1 MNILQIDESWLISLN
16 DFIVGKNP
24 FLDKVLIFFGVY
36 FIYTLP
42 VILVLLW
49 FLVKKEQKALAFSF
63 AGMLLSWFAITKS
76 IIPAIWFRER
86 PDLDLI
92 GAKEIFFH
100 RPDYSFPS
108 DHATALFAITF
119 GLYLFGFKKAANWFL
134 IYSII
139 ICFARV
145 VIGVHFPLD
154 IVAGALSGLI
164 GAIII
169 DIFQKPLER
178 IIWKPL
184 IKLLK
189 KIKLA

>member
-1 MNILQIDESWLISLN
+1 MNILGIDQNILAYLN
-16 DFIVGKNP
+16 EFFVGKNP
-24 FLDKVLIFFGVY
+24 FLDKVLVFFGVY

-49 FLVKKEQKALAFSF
+49 FLVKKEQRALAFSF
-63 AGMLLSWFAITKS
+63 AGMLLSWFVITKS

-108 DHATALFAITF
+108 DHATALFALTF
-119 GLYLFGFKKAANWFL
+119 GLYLFGYKKAANWFL
-134 IYSII
+134 LYSII
-139 ICFARV
+139 ICLARV
-145 VIGVHFPLD
+145 IIGVHFPLD
-154 IVAGALSGLI
+154 IVAGIASGLI
-164 GAIII
+164 GALVVYIL
-169 DIFQKPLER
+169 QKPLEK
-178 IIWKPL
+178 IIWKPM
-184 IKLLK
+184 IKFLK

>member
-1 MNILQIDESWLISLN
+1 VNILGIDQNILVRLN
-16 DFIVGKNP
+16 EFFVGKNP
-24 FLDKVLIFFGVY
+24 FLDKVLIFFGIY

-49 FLVKKEQKALAFSF
+49 FLVKKEQRALAFSF
-63 AGMLLSWFAITKS
+63 AGMLLSWFVITKS
-76 IIPAIWFRER
+76 IVPAIWFRPR

-92 GAKEIFFH
+92 GAKEILFH

-134 IYSII
+134 VYSII

-164 GAIII
+164 SALII